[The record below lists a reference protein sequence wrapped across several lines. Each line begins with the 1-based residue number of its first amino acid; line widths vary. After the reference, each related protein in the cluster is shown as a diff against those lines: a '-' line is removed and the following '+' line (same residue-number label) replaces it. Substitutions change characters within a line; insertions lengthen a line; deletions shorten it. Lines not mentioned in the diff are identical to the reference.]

1 MSDEHE
7 TNPQCVEPT
16 DEDLKAVLRKM
27 KTYVDIS
34 IDDLRMIYTLA
45 LEHARTR
52 ITGAIPVSAVMTRE
66 VITIRKDS
74 DLGEAS
80 RLLSENRINSLPVVD
95 DAGRVA
101 GIVTEADVLVMAGLT
116 RGHTI
121 REIVGHLLGE
131 RATLPKETSRV
142 EKFMSAPAI
151 TVRPEVDVREAAA
164 IMGARRFKSLPVVD
178 GEGRV
183 AGIVSRSDIIKAIGS
198 K

>member
-34 IDDLRMIYTLA
+34 IDDLRMIYSLA

-52 ITGAIPVSAVMTRE
+52 ITEAIPVSAVMTRE

-131 RATLPKETSRV
+131 RATLPREASRV

-151 TVRPEVDVREAAA
+151 TVRPEADVREAAA
-164 IMGARRFKSLPVVD
+164 IMGARRINSLPVVD